1 MPLCCGCWLPAVNNT
16 QPPAQ
21 SFAPLPSPTLLNFL
35 PGYFTLPAADI
46 GGKQLS
52 FQEVP
57 VPTSEQAQSE
67 NIGAMVSP
75 CMQN

>member
-1 MPLCCGCWLPAVNNT
+1 MHAAMLRLLTAARQQCPTSSPYMPKP
-16 QPPAQ
+16 
-21 SFAPLPSPTLLNFL
+21 SHPLLDFL
-35 PGYFTLPAADI
+35 PGYFTLPAANI
-46 GGKQLS
+46 AGKQLS